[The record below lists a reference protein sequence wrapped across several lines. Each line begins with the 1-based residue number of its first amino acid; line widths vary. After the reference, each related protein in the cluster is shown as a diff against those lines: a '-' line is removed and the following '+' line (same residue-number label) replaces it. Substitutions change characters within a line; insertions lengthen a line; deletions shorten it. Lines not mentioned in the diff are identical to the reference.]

1 MKLPAR
7 LRALR
12 SVGAVASV
20 ALLSTVPAIAAP
32 VQVGTASGLSV
43 AAETHDMVW
52 NAVARDGNRT
62 FVSGPRWA
70 GGRGPALA
78 RLVGSNHLS
87 AYPDA
92 AWNAWHAGADASHAF
107 VNVNAIHPDGHGGL
121 WVIDTGSP
129 TFGGAPLPGAAKA
142 VRIDLRTNR
151 VTRIYP
157 FDATVALPGS
167 YVDDIRF
174 HGNHAYLTDAG
185 RAGLIVLDLDT
196 GSARRVLDGHPS
208 VTAPS
213 DRPIELDGQVVR
225 TPDGAPLKVNSDP
238 LEVSVDGQYL
248 LYASLQG
255 PWSRVGTQ
263 WLDDPTLS
271 AADLASHVEPWA
283 DLPPVGGTTMGPDG
297 TLYFTELATNSLK
310 SRAPDG
316 TISTLVQ
323 DARLHWVDAPTIA
336 DGALWLPVP
345 QIDRVA
351 LFQGGT
357 SRVQWPVQL
366 FRLTLVPR

>member
-1 MKLPAR
+1 MNISAL
-7 LRALR
+7 LR
-12 SVGAVASV
+12 SLSVLGAVASA
-20 ALLSTVPAIAAP
+20 ALLASHQAVAEPA
-32 VQVGTASGLSV
+32 LSV

-52 NAVARDGNRT
+52 NAIARDDNRT
-62 FVSGPRWA
+62 FVAGPRWA
-70 GGRGPALA
+70 GEPGPALA
-78 RLVGSNHLS
+78 RLEGANRLRP
-87 AYPDA
+87 YPDA
-92 AWNAWHAGADASHAF
+92 AWNAWHAGSDASHAF

-129 TFGGAPLPGAAKA
+129 TFGGDPLPGGAKA

-157 FDATVALPGS
+157 FDGNVALPGS

-174 HGNHAYLTDAG
+174 HDNHAYLTDAG
-185 RAGLIVLDLDT
+185 RPGLIVLDLDT
-196 GSARRVLDGHPS
+196 GRARRVLDGDAS
-208 VTAPS
+208 VTAPA
-213 DRPIELDGQVVR
+213 DRTIVLDGQVIR
-225 TPDGAPLKVNSDP
+225 TPDGSPLKVNSDP
-238 LEVSVDGQYL
+238 LEVSPDGQYL
-248 LYASLQG
+248 LYASLEG
-255 PWSRVGTQ
+255 PWSRIGTR

-283 DLPPVGGTTMGPDG
+283 DLPPVGGTTMGADG
-297 TLYFTELATNSLK
+297 TLYYTELATNSLK
-310 SRAPDG
+310 ARAPDG

-336 DGALWLPVP
+336 GGFIWLPVP

-366 FRLTLVPR
+366 FRFPLAKR